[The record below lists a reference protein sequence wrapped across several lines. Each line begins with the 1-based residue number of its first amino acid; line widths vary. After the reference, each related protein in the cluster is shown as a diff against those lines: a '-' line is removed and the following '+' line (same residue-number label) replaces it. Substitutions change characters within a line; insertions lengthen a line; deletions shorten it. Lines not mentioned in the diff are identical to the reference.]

1 MKLKTTAGTW
11 LLAACIILSCNK
23 NDKPAEGTADYK
35 TANKDGEF
43 AAVSSE
49 EQRKV
54 APPDKESE
62 QKQQIP
68 VQGIADQS
76 PAADT
81 VQNPP
86 TPTTSPTTAAV
97 ANIDWDKK
105 IIKIATVK
113 YEVKSFDQ
121 FNKEVKEKVRKFGGY
136 VAQEDNYQHE
146 DRKEISLII
155 KVPVEQFETMMNDMQ
170 TKDIKQIERTIKTE
184 DVTGE
189 VIDTKSRLEAKKQM
203 RLKYLEFL
211 KQSKNM
217 EEVLTVQNEI
227 NDIQEEI
234 ESAQGRVQYLTKQSA
249 YSTINLSFYQP
260 MEGFKAPTNDNSFWN
275 KTGEA
280 FSRGGEMIKGLAL
293 MIISIWPLLLAG
305 VGGIL
310 IWRRRRQ
317 EQTVIVNGLK
327 NKE

>member
-11 LLAACIILSCNK
+11 LLAACIIMSCNK
-23 NDKPAEGTADYK
+23 KDKSATTDFKTTTEPVLSAEVRD
-35 TANKDGEF
+35 
-43 AAVSSE
+43 
-49 EQRKV
+49 EQNKV
-54 APPDKESE
+54 APPDKDPE
-62 QKQQIP
+62 QNQQIP
-68 VQGIADQS
+68 VPGLPQQTQVADS
-76 PAADT
+76 VPAVST
-81 VQNPP
+81 NTNTPP
-86 TPTTSPTTAAV
+86 AV

-105 IIKIATVK
+105 IIKTATVK

-121 FNKEVKEKVRKFGGY
+121 FNKDVREKVKKFGGY

-146 DRKEISLII
+146 DRREVSLII

-170 TKDIKQIERTIKTE
+170 GKDMKQIERTIKTE

-249 YSTINLSFYQP
+249 YSTINLNFYQP
-260 MEGFKAPTNDNSFWN
+260 LEGFKAPVNDDSFWH

-280 FSRGGEMIKGLAL
+280 FSRGGEIIKVLVL
-293 MIISIWPLLLAG
+293 LLITIWPLLLILLGG
-305 VGGIL
+305 VVV
-310 IWRRRRQ
+310 WKRRKLMQQLAIRN
-317 EQTVIVNGLK
+317 EK
-327 NKE
+327 AS